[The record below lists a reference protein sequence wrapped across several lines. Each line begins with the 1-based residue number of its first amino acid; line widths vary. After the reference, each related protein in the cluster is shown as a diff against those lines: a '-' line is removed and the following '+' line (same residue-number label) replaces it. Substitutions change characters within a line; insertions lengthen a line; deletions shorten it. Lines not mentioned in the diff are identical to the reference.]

1 MGVLWLIVALHI
13 TSDGSG
19 DAAFFPAPGH
29 GLLVEG
35 QLCGVHVFMRQLWVT
50 AYVLS
55 VATWHCSIQSTPVQ
69 SFLSFLL
76 AFLAQNKSEMCNGA
90 CVLFYVRG
98 WSLSTFR
105 AFFDDCLPL
114 GVDRAGTTLN
124 LVHVAL
130 AQPQRAVGSNWYV
143 ISLSKTMVRLWST
156 IKDSSTALVVRV
168 AYRLHAPPHATT
180 RCLDQI
186 PRSVT

>member
-1 MGVLWLIVALHI
+1 MADRCFAHYLGRFRRRCLLSGTRPRVACGRAVVRCARLHETVVSNSI
-13 TSDGSG
+13 RSKCCYMT
-19 DAAFFPAPGH
+19 
-29 GLLVEG
+29 LLNSWA
-35 QLCGVHVFMRQLWVT
+35 LP
-50 AYVLS
+50 S
-55 VATWHCSIQSTPVQ
+55 S
-69 SFLSFLL
+69 L